1 MQSSRP
7 VIRGQDGDE
16 GHDDGD
22 TGDTGDDGDT
32 GQDSGVTMTSELLA
46 LQIDGVSKDYGDR
59 PALAPTSLNVRIG
72 ERVVLVGHNGSGKT
86 TLLKITA
93 GLLDGSGGSVQ
104 VHGRPAGSLA
114 ARRLLAYLGDTPTFY
129 EDLSVREHLEYVA
142 RLHGVESWEARGL
155 ELLTQLGIDDR
166 VDDLPTRFSRG
177 MRQKAAIAL
186 AFVRPFSVLLVDEPF
201 VGLDEPG
208 RTALIALIHAAH
220 ERGATVLVATHE
232 LSFASQA
239 ERVIALREGTV
250 LYDGPPGET
259 DLHALVG

>member
-1 MQSSRP
+1 M
-7 VIRGQDGDE
+7 
-16 GHDDGD
+16 
-22 TGDTGDDGDT
+22 TG
-32 GQDSGVTMTSELLA
+32 ELLA
-46 LQIDGVSKDYGDR
+46 LQIDNVSKEYGDR
-59 PALAPTSLNVRIG
+59 PALRPTSLQVRAG

-104 VHGRPAGSLA
+104 VQGRPSGSLQ

-142 RLHGVESWEARGL
+142 RLHGVESWEQRGL

-186 AFVRPFSVLLVDEPF
+186 AFIRPFSVLLVDEPF

-208 RTALIALIHAAH
+208 RAALIALIDAAH
-220 ERGATVLVATHE
+220 QRGVAVVVATHE
-232 LSFASQA
+232 LTFAAQA
-239 ERVIALREGTV
+239 ERVVALREGTL
-250 LYDGPPGET
+250 LYDGPPGDT

>member
-1 MQSSRP
+1 M
-7 VIRGQDGDE
+7 
-16 GHDDGD
+16 
-22 TGDTGDDGDT
+22 TG
-32 GQDSGVTMTSELLA
+32 ELLA

-59 PALAPTSLNVRIG
+59 PALSPTTLQVSVG

-93 GLLDGSGGSVQ
+93 GLLDGSGGTVLVQ
-104 VHGRPAGSLA
+104 GRSAGSLP

-142 RLHGVESWEARGL
+142 RLHGVESWEGRGL
-155 ELLTQLGIDDR
+155 ELLERLGIDDR

-186 AFVRPFSVLLVDEPF
+186 AFIRPFTVLLVDEPF

-208 RTALIALIHAAH
+208 RAALVELIDEAH
-220 ERGATVLVATHE
+220 QRGATVIVATHE
-232 LSFASQA
+232 LSFASKA
-239 ERVIALREGTV
+239 ERVIALREGAL
-250 LYDGPPGET
+250 LYDGKPGDT